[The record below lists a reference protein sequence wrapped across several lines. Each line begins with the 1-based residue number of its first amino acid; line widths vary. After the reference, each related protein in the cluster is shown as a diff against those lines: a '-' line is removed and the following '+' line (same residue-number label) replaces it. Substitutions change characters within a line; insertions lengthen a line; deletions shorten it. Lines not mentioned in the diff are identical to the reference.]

1 MYEGLQKKLREVL
14 AEAMALA
21 SARMANALARG
32 EEAKARKYQ
41 DALAVLEKLD
51 IAVGISAKPIAA
63 TSALSAEEF
72 GKISWA
78 LSLGD
83 FENPQARKKG
93 SFGVWVRQMAR
104 EGHLPED
111 HPGIEL
117 AGGAFGD
124 ALAKVGAEYEIKMFL
139 GKDIPRTYEAMHG
152 HLRSCMTSDGSL
164 VELWALNPDKVALVV
179 AFRGG
184 RPLARAL
191 LWREVHGWD
200 EDGERIVFSTLDRI
214 YASEEGA
221 REALKQWAWGNGYAT
236 RSHDDYYEFSSGR
249 WFELPDGNRVV
260 KAVVHLR
267 RERDTLWPYA
277 DSFRYLVG
285 YSGTDCYL
293 CTHNEGA
300 VGILELTDGDFTRL
314 DDEEDDEEVSC
325 QRCGDG
331 VHPDDAYYP
340 EDGYGPFCAECYH
353 EHYTTCDICDRE
365 VAREDAYWVD
375 HNTLCQDC
383 YERYAH
389 ACDNCGEHFF
399 AEDMRRVEEDG
410 EERLLCRWCY
420 RREVG
425 VEG

>member
-1 MYEGLQKKLREVL
+1 
-14 AEAMALA
+14 
-21 SARMANALARG
+21 
-32 EEAKARKYQ
+32 
-41 DALAVLEKLD
+41 
-51 IAVGISAKPIAA
+51 
-63 TSALSAEEF
+63 
-72 GKISWA
+72 
-78 LSLGD
+78 
-83 FENPQARKKG
+83 
-93 SFGVWVRQMAR
+93 
-104 EGHLPED
+104 
-111 HPGIEL
+111 
-117 AGGAFGD
+117 
-124 ALAKVGAEYEIKMFL
+124 
-139 GKDIPRTYEAMHG
+139 
-152 HLRSCMTSDGSL
+152 

-200 EDGERIVFSTLDRI
+200 EDGLELYFSTLDRI

-221 REALKQWAWGNGYAT
+221 REALKQWALENGYGV

-314 DDEEDDEEVSC
+314 ADDEEVSC

-340 EDGYGPFCAECYH
+340 EDGDGPYCYSCYD
-353 EHYTTCDICDRE
+353 EIYTTCEECGREIRRDESRWVEGYALCEECYDR
-365 VAREDAYWVD
+365 
-375 HNTLCQDC
+375 
-383 YERYAH
+383 H
-389 ACDNCGEHFF
+389 AGHCSECGEAFYLSSL
-399 AEDMRRVEEDG
+399 VYLEEDDIALCRRCHRDYL
-410 EERLLCRWCY
+410 EEREE
-420 RREVG
+420 EVE